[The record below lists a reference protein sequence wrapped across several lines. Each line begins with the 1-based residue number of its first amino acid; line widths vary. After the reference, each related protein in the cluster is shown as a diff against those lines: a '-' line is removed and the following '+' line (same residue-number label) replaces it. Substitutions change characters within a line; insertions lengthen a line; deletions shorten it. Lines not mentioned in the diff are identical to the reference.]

1 MHRLVVAFAVFSE
14 IRDAML
20 CEIALRDISQ
30 KRQVPCGWRFAIGGL
45 SFARYYIFLPNV
57 VYSVMALVLSD
68 GGRVRDVCL
77 NTVAVLFL
85 LEVDNLAF
93 LHGLSERVRME
104 AEEMAG
110 TRQVADDELRT
121 MDAVK
126 IVCVVLIPF
135 VVLVGILGHNLANDF
150 FVEIIAPLPSIFAVL
165 VQRVRANGLKG
176 ARAGLAWAMAGLLVF
191 WLWLAAIA
199 ILMVYQVRG
208 KDGFEE

>member
-1 MHRLVVAFAVFSE
+1 MS
-14 IRDAML
+14 
-20 CEIALRDISQ
+20 
-30 KRQVPCGWRFAIGGL
+30 
-45 SFARYYIFLPNV
+45 
-57 VYSVMALVLSD
+57 LVLSD

-104 AEEMAG
+104 AEENAG
-110 TRQVADDELRT
+110 ARQVTDDELRT

-176 ARAGLAWAMAGLLVF
+176 ACGGLGWGIVGYVVF
-191 WLWLAAIA
+191 WLWWFAVAT
-199 ILMVYQVRG
+199 LMIYQAQGVRG
-208 KDGFEE
+208 

>member
-1 MHRLVVAFAVFSE
+1 MS
-14 IRDAML
+14 
-20 CEIALRDISQ
+20 
-30 KRQVPCGWRFAIGGL
+30 
-45 SFARYYIFLPNV
+45 
-57 VYSVMALVLSD
+57 LVLSD

-104 AEEMAG
+104 AEENAG
-110 TRQVADDELRT
+110 ARQVTDVELRT

-135 VVLVGILGHNLANDF
+135 VVLVGILGHNLWNDF

-176 ARAGLAWAMAGLLVF
+176 ACGAVCEAVAGFVVF
-191 WLWLAAIA
+191 WLFLLAVTT
-199 ILMVYQVRG
+199 LMIYQTQGEEGFDG
-208 KDGFEE
+208 K